1 MWCPDQTQWIR
12 PALRRELLWALYL
25 PVGALFQDA
34 AKVAFG
40 IPRIGGRDFHNP
52 THFVCLTLSWGAYSE
67 WLIEFILWFAR
78 MPATAVICSILLFSY
93 KLKDCTGSSR
103 AKIEKTLMRSTFQ
116 DEPSCVR
123 MAQINYIYGCSGCEG
138 LFSFGCFS
146 LTSFDVDRLYR
157 RFFFLHIPYCL
168 GMASKHVYSGLHMA
182 SKHLIK
188 TVPFIFWT

>member
-1 MWCPDQTQWIR
+1 
-12 PALRRELLWALYL
+12 
-25 PVGALFQDA
+25 
-34 AKVAFG
+34 
-40 IPRIGGRDFHNP
+40 
-52 THFVCLTLSWGAYSE
+52 
-67 WLIEFILWFAR
+67 

-157 RFFFLHIPYCL
+157 RFFFAYPLL
-168 GMASKHVYSGLHMA
+168 SGYGKQTRLQRPPHG
-182 SKHLIK
+182 K
-188 TVPFIFWT
+188 